1 MKPKYQSAINKAN
14 SSSSQ
19 ELFYI
24 KPPVIPDGVVPDG
37 IEPPVVAMDTNP
49 YQLANQM
56 YGGYDIAAGFPGFS
70 YLSQLATRLEYR
82 AFASAL
88 STELTREWIEFTS
101 DSDDGEA
108 EDKIKRIEDLF
119 DRLKIRQTIQRC
131 AEMDCLFGRAQIFI
145 DTGSDMPQTPLVL
158 NPKVTNKLK
167 NIIPIEPIWTTPSV
181 YNAIDPLAPDFFS
194 PSKWYMLGKEV
205 HASRL
210 ITIVTRPLP
219 DILKPA
225 FNFSGIS
232 LSQLA
237 EPYVE
242 NWLRT
247 RQSVSDLIANFS
259 ITGLATAMDQVLQG
273 DDDGADLFARAELFT
288 STRSNKGLML
298 LDKEREEMFQFNT
311 PIGGL
316 SELQAQSQEH
326 MCTASRIPAVILT
339 GLSPTGLNA
348 SSEGEIR
355 VFYDWIAAQQEAY
368 WRDPIQKILNVVQLS
383 LFGDIDKGIGFE
395 FKPLH
400 QMTEAEQAT
409 IRAQDV
415 QSAIAYIQAGV
426 LDPSEERRRIA
437 ADVDSGYQGLD
448 IQEEH
453 GYPDE
458 EERPEGESLI
468 QPNKVIGQQGTQI
481 IQGENE
487 NNGESIRPEK
497 VLLNGAQ
504 ISSIIEVSKA
514 VAAGSLTREAGIN
527 IMILGF
533 PLDEEQASKIIAD
546 PKELTNVEEKEKQA

>member
-56 YGGYDIAAGFPGFS
+56 YGGYDIAAGFPGFA

-415 QSAIAYIQAGV
+415 QSAIAYIQ
-426 LDPSEERRRIA
+426 
-437 ADVDSGYQGLD
+437 
-448 IQEEH
+448 
-453 GYPDE
+453 
-458 EERPEGESLI
+458 
-468 QPNKVIGQQGTQI
+468 PNKVIGQQGTQI